1 VTSSSA
7 LIPGLEP
14 RLARALEPFV
24 LAAQSPRIRIVL
36 IGSALLGLLIGINT
50 TLLHLRLDP
59 LGDVRAYYDAGARLN
74 AGLPLYEQPS
84 GTNDAGFYRY
94 PPLLAI
100 AFRPLA
106 RLPFEWAA
114 IIWEATLLAAFA
126 ATVRLLGVRRQL
138 TWLLLGWLAAP
149 IGWSL
154 AIGQAQV
161 AVTYFMTLGS
171 PLGLALAANLKV
183 FPALAAIYWLARR
196 EWRPLGWFA
205 GWMAALLVSSFVL
218 EPSATVV
225 YLGFLSFEQV
235 GAVRSLSPYEISPA
249 LWALTVVILVVAA
262 WRLAPT
268 RAGWAVAVVLA
279 VFATPRLLMYQLMT
293 LLAGAGGPR
302 AGTDSS
308 SGR

>member
-1 VTSSSA
+1 VTSPSA
-7 LIPGLEP
+7 LFPGLEP